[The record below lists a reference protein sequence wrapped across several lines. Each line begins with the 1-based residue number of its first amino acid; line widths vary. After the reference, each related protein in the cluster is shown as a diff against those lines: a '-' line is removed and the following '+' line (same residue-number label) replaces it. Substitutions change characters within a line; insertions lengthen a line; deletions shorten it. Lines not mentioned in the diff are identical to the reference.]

1 VWAALASR
9 PHLDRDGPNVK
20 LLLDKQIYEGF
31 AQAYLVKASRFVW
44 IATAN
49 IKGTG
54 LLYQGR
60 FMTFVDLMAS
70 LVTRNVSLRIIHAE
84 LPSAPF
90 RRRYEQLDG
99 SGLLSA
105 GVEFLHCIRMH
116 AKIFIVDGRVALV
129 GSPNLTGAGIG
140 AKSETNRNFEVAF
153 LLEGEREVSR
163 FVDYFDYIWMG
174 GPCPRCGRRDLCP
187 APPA

>member
-1 VWAALASR
+1 LARHSS
-9 PHLDRDGPNVK
+9 PTNIHSELKMKLLFDRD
-20 LLLDKQIYEGF
+20 IYEGF
-31 AQAYLVKASRFVW
+31 TQAYLVKASRFVW

-49 IKGTG
+49 VKGTG
-54 LLYQGR
+54 ILYRGK

-70 LVTRNVSLRIIHAE
+70 LVSRGVSFRIIHAE

-116 AKIFIVDGRVALV
+116 AKIFVVDGEAALV

-140 AKSETNRNFEVAF
+140 AKSEKNRNFEIGF
-153 LLEGEREVSR
+153 LLEGKPEVEP
-163 FVDYFDYIWMG
+163 FMDYFDYLWMG
-174 GPCPRCGRRDLCP
+174 GPCPSCGRRDLCP